1 MSVNYPYNLLDGL
14 SGWSTDF
21 DLFFRQELSRT
32 AGGMT
37 IAKDFGTPLWKAS
50 FQSTV
55 LHVNELDMW
64 RARLKALDGSVQPF
78 WGRPMSRCY
87 PIAYPNGSGLGDVTS
102 VTIDSLGSDNKSIVL
117 KGLPIWHT
125 VTLGDYIQIDKK
137 LYHVMETVVANTS
150 GKTTTFEVRPHLAPG
165 TTVGNSVVLVRP
177 SVPMIIIPGTLS
189 TVSDASTG
197 RGSVT
202 FQAIETR

>member
-78 WGRPMSRCY
+78 WG
-87 PIAYPNGSGLGDVTS
+87 GL
-102 VTIDSLGSDNKSIVL
+102 
-117 KGLPIWHT
+117 
-125 VTLGDYIQIDKK
+125 
-137 LYHVMETVVANTS
+137 
-150 GKTTTFEVRPHLAPG
+150 
-165 TTVGNSVVLVRP
+165 
-177 SVPMIIIPGTLS
+177 
-189 TVSDASTG
+189 
-197 RGSVT
+197 
-202 FQAIETR
+202 